1 MGCVPKRK
9 LLNLIKTQLI
19 LQYKQEEEEQMKIN
33 KAINFIKERTDENK
47 TLFALSFKSDLVEKN
62 FSSVI
67 NNQNE
72 ISVQIKRK
80 REYNTFYPI
89 VKFIICIF
97 VIQ

>member
-62 FSSVI
+62 FSSVR
-67 NNQNE
+67 NYQNE
-72 ISVQIKRK
+72 ISV
-80 REYNTFYPI
+80 
-89 VKFIICIF
+89 
-97 VIQ
+97 